1 MCNKLFLIISGPSGA
16 GKNTCIKKI
25 IEECSNVQ
33 FITPFTTRPKRHD
46 EVSDKDYHFITYEYF
61 SERYKSGEILDWDY
75 TLNNYYGFF
84 KNDLE
89 NTANILIT
97 HALAKMA
104 LRIKS
109 ILGKK
114 VITIFIEPVDDK
126 EIQNRILHRDNDT
139 TDLASRVQHGRDE
152 LIHKE
157 LFDYK
162 FLSENSDE
170 TSKNIINLFQE
181 IYKTNS

>member
-1 MCNKLFLIISGPSGA
+1 MSNQLFLIISGPSGA
-16 GKNTCIKKI
+16 GKNTCIKKVL
-25 IEECSNVQ
+25 EKCHNVQ

-46 EVSDKDYHFITYEYF
+46 EVNDKDYHFITYEDF

-75 TLNNYYGFF
+75 TLNNYYGFL
-84 KNDLE
+84 KNDLK
-89 NTANILIT
+89 NTTGILIT

-109 ILGKK
+109 IPKMN

-126 EIQNRILHRDNDT
+126 EVKNRILRRDNDAP
-139 TDLASRVQHGRDE
+139 DLEFRMQHGRDE

-162 FLSENSDE
+162 FLTDNSDE
-170 TSKNIINLFQE
+170 TSKNIINILKG
-181 IYKTNS
+181 IY